1 MILESLRS
9 DLAGA
14 VPALRRPPGWID
26 TVGAEMAALEL
37 GVRHD
42 ARRMIALERNAVGLA
57 RTLYIGGMVDGL
69 EGLLTTRDLG
79 DIETR
84 LEYLESSSEAHVGT
98 FTRLAADR
106 AALNH
111 RLDDLDAK
119 RARLVAAAEELN
131 DLRAAIAEGIA
142 EQEAEVA
149 AIDAAV
155 LAAAQDIVSHPA
167 PSITPPVPSGP
178 LAPTGTRSRC
188 ARAGATGTST
198 RPTTGDFSSTRT
210 RGSATAG
217 AGTRATPGRRR
228 REQQIAIA
236 EKVLDAQGPGAW
248 PHCFQWAS

>member
-1 MILESLRS
+1 M
-9 DLAGA
+9 
-14 VPALRRPPGWID
+14 
-26 TVGAEMAALEL
+26 
-37 GVRHD
+37 
-42 ARRMIALERNAVGLA
+42 
-57 RTLYIGGMVDGL
+57 
-69 EGLLTTRDLG
+69 
-79 DIETR
+79 
-84 LEYLESSSEAHVGT
+84 GT

-178 LAPTGTRSRC
+178 L
-188 ARAGATGTST
+188 RA
-198 RPTTGDFSSTRT
+198 DWD
-210 RGSATAG
+210 
-217 AGTRATPGRRR
+217 
-228 REQQIAIA
+228 AIA
-236 EKVLDAQGPGAW
+236 MCESGGNWHIDSTYDGGLQFHPDTWLGYGGGQYARYAW
-248 PHCFQWAS
+248 QATR